1 MLSQQGQVWKVCKAF
16 HLPFARLPAF
26 RTGLILHDFCLYGL
40 QLSHRIDVEEFK
52 RAVIQVHDVA

>member
-52 RAVIQVHDVA
+52 